1 MRAAK
6 IVRRYAFHILTIGV
20 LASFSVTLVMVLR
33 FYATRGELQT
43 IGLALLTPLAL
54 LLGLANLMYNRARAI
69 ESKSNRFRSLYA
81 AERLVF
87 SCGAYALALVI
98 GFSTTVFLTSSHS
111 SLLEISSQKLV
122 IGETTLS
129 FPAPHP
135 SSEIRRKNIILAI
148 YSPSLILFGLA
159 GGELLFALFAIRP
172 PTISRKFFRVAR
184 AVSRLRKDK

>member
-1 MRAAK
+1 M
-6 IVRRYAFHILTIGV
+6 RRYAFHMLTIGV
-20 LASFSVTLVMVLR
+20 LSSFSVSLVMVLR

-69 ESKSNRFRSLYA
+69 ESKSNRFKSLYA

-111 SLLEISSQKLV
+111 SLLEIPSQKLV
-122 IGETTLS
+122 IGETVFS
-129 FPAPHP
+129 FPENSPPP
-135 SSEIRRKNIILAI
+135 SSEIRRRNIILAI

-184 AVSRLRKDK
+184 QVSCLREDK